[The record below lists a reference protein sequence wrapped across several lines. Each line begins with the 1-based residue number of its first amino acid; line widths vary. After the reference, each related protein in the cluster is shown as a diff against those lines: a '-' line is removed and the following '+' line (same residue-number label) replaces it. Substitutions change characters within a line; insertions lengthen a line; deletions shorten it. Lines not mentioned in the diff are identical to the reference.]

1 MTLDEVD
8 LKNPDLYLAGA
19 PHELFTRL
27 RHEDPVH
34 WNPEPGGR
42 GFWCITKYDD
52 IVAISKNPAVFSSAR
67 AHGGHR
73 IFDENVVGVAGVG
86 VEQTDAPMISMDPP
100 EHNRFRRMLSP
111 SFTPLRL
118 KPLEERIHARVCA
131 ILDRLGNRRE
141 CEFVA
146 DVAAELP
153 VQMLAELLGVPDE
166 DRRKLFDW
174 SNSLIAEDDPELR
187 KSPEATARDL
197 RAMAEYS
204 LRLWGDRLAHPGN
217 DLISMLVH
225 SNPSAAESMSKEQY
239 LGTFILLVVAGNET
253 TRNSISGGVI
263 ALSQFPGER
272 RRLVENPAL
281 LTIAAAEIVRYVSPI
296 MHMRRTAIADV
307 EVRGVRIRAGDKVI
321 LWYVSANRDEQIF
334 TDPFRFDAARAELPQ
349 LGFGTGQH
357 YCLGAR
363 LAEMQLRIFFTEFL
377 QRYPHAEPAGPVR
390 RMRSNFVAGIK
401 EMPVRLY

>member
-1 MTLDEVD
+1 
-8 LKNPDLYLAGA
+8 
-19 PHELFTRL
+19 
-27 RHEDPVH
+27 
-34 WNPEPGGR
+34 
-42 GFWCITKYDD
+42 
-52 IVAISKNPAVFSSAR
+52 
-67 AHGGHR
+67 
-73 IFDENVVGVAGVG
+73 
-86 VEQTDAPMISMDPP
+86 
-100 EHNRFRRMLSP
+100 
-111 SFTPLRL
+111 
-118 KPLEERIHARVCA
+118 
-131 ILDRLGNRRE
+131 
-141 CEFVA
+141 
-146 DVAAELP
+146 
-153 VQMLAELLGVPDE
+153 
-166 DRRKLFDW
+166 LFDW

-225 SNPSAAESMSKEQY
+225 SATPDGERMSKEQY

-334 TDPFRFDAARAELPQ
+334 TDPFRFDATRAELPQ

-363 LAEMQLRIFFTEFL
+363 LAEMQLRIFFAEFL
-377 QRYPHAEPAGPVR
+377 RRYPNAEPAGPVR